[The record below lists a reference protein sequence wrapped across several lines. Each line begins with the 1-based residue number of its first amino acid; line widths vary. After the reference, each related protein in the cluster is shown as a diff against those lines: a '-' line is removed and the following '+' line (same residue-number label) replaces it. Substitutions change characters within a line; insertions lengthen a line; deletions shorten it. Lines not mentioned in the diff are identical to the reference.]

1 MYASAWVCTKQPVV
15 VATESRPKRR
25 SPRMLKSSLST
36 LEEIDIGSPMVDEET
51 AISS

>member
-1 MYASAWVCTKQPVV
+1 MYASAWICTKQALA
-15 VATESRPKRR
+15 VAPISPTRRR

-51 AISS
+51 PTSS